1 MPVLP
6 PLVCLAPNR
15 QHEAEAFAVQF
26 ALSLQDH
33 LPSDGYALVL
43 REPAQFGTSPC
54 SRAVMAEFVE
64 GAAAHRRQFGGGKGQ
79 PVAKAIGI
87 KGSYLPQVVDA
98 TAGLGVMLLC
108 CTNTG
113 MWRHRLKRSP
123 VAAAL
128 LADASA
134 RAAAHSGHR

>member
-43 REPAQFGTSPC
+43 RETQLSLEHPHAHG
-54 SRAVMAEFVE
+54 AVMAEFVE

-87 KGSYLPQVVDA
+87 KGSYLPQVALFHHQIGDD
-98 TAGLGVMLLC
+98 GR
-108 CTNTG
+108 
-113 MWRHRLKRSP
+113 RHLRQIQPSP
-123 VAAAL
+123 PREHGDVPN
-128 LADASA
+128 
-134 RAAAHSGHR
+134 